1 MSNLPI
7 NFYEKLG
14 APLDPSENNPN
25 YEVHGIKL
33 PFRMLIV
40 GASGSMKT
48 NTALDIFKK
57 ISPAFT
63 KLTIV
68 TRNSDEPLYNLIKKK
83 IPEDSLKIIEIDQ
96 DDLSELPNLQELTS
110 KEPPTLV
117 IFDDLVLVKNQKRIS
132 EFFIRARKCNISCM
146 YLSQSYFGTPKTI
159 RGNCNIIIFKKISA
173 KSDLNLILRDYTLSL
188 EVDELKKLYMDCT
201 REKLDWLMIKVD
213 NPSGKQMF
221 HNYTELVVSG
231 NESNENEPKKQKTNP
246 DTHTESKSESEPES
260 SQEPT
265 KTPPPSPKK
274 PIQEKNK
281 TQNQEIRFKELQ
293 KLLHKYH

>member
-25 YEVHGIKL
+25 YGVHGIKL
-33 PFRMLIV
+33 PFRMLVV

-188 EVDELKKLYMDCT
+188 EVDELKKLYMQCT

-213 NPSGKQMF
+213 NPSGEQMF
-221 HNYTELVVSG
+221 HNYTQLNVSG
-231 NESNENEPKKQKTNP
+231 NESNETIPKKQKSNP